1 MGKAEGSV
9 EGHLL
14 KVGKARGALVRK
26 VMWVAR
32 RGAPDRYVMTHGRR
46 QANFWVET
54 KSKDGDV
61 EEHQAR
67 EHKRM
72 RDRGELV
79 FVASTKEQVDNLPW
93 GR

>member
-14 KVGKARGALVRK
+14 KVGKARNAIVRK
-26 VMWVAR
+26 SMWFAR
-32 RGAPDRYVMTHGRR
+32 RGCPDRYVMTKGKR

-54 KSKDGDV
+54 KSKDGHLED
-61 EEHQAR
+61 HQIR
-67 EHKRM
+67 EHNRM